1 MGNKV
6 HPIGFRLGIV
16 TTWKSVWYAKSKDYA
31 NYLEQ
36 DILVRSYLE
45 KKLQNAGVSSIQIE
59 RLAQNARITVKAA
72 RPGII
77 IGRKGSDVE
86 ELSKICSKYMKIP
99 VRVNIAEV
107 KKPELDA
114 TIVANN
120 VAQQLERRVM
130 YRRAMKRAVQSTMK
144 SGALGIKICVS
155 GRLGGAEIA
164 RSEWY
169 REGRVPLHTLR
180 ADIDFAISEAMTT
193 YGIIGVKIWIFR
205 GEILKVK
212 HNALDLKEKT
222 EPKAS

>member
-6 HPIGFRLGIV
+6 HPIGLRLGIV
-16 TTWKSVWYAKSKDYA
+16 TKWKSVWYAKSKDYA

-77 IGRKGSDVE
+77 IGRKGSDAE
-86 ELSKICSKYMKIP
+86 ELSKVCSKYMNIP

-180 ADIDFAISEAMTT
+180 ADIDFSISEAMTT

-212 HNALDLKEKT
+212 DDALEQKEKT
-222 EPKAS
+222 EPKAI